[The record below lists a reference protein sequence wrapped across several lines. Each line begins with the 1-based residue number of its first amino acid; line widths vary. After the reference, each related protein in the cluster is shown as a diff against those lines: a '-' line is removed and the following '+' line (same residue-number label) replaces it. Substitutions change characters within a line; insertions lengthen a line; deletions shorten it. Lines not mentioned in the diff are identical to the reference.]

1 MLAHGMSGNGG
12 AHGPLSGVLAASV
25 TPYTPGGESIDERAV
40 HKLVDFYVEAG
51 LDGTMI
57 AGTTGEGLL
66 LSRAERERLAELF
79 LAAADG
85 RLPVTVHAGALS
97 TGETVALA
105 AHAAAQG
112 ATAVAVG
119 APPFFK
125 VDDTSLLAHF
135 QAAADAC
142 APVPFYLYEIRSHA
156 GYSIPVAVVERLRES
171 TTNLVGMKVSNPT
184 MEDLERYLLPG
195 FDILVGAESLLTAGL
210 AAGAVGAI
218 SGIAAGLPRHVVRSL
233 SDPNDRGSSVAPLA
247 AGLGRYPLQA
257 AAKLALVAQN
267 LDIGVSVRGPLRP
280 LSPAERTHLEDWL
293 AGVLIAGEHMLAP

>member
-1 MLAHGMSGNGG
+1 MSGKSG
-12 AHGPLSGVLAASV
+12 AHGPLSGVLAAAV
-25 TPYTPGGESIDERAV
+25 TPFTAGGEAIDEPAV
-40 HKLVDFYVEAG
+40 LELVNFYVAAG

-66 LSRAERERLAELF
+66 LTRTERERLAELF
-79 LAAADG
+79 LEAADG

-105 AHAAAQG
+105 THAAARG

-119 APPFFK
+119 APPFFN

-135 QAAADAC
+135 QAAAEAC
-142 APVPFYLYEIRSHA
+142 APVPFYLYEIRTHA
-156 GYSIPVAVVERLRES
+156 GYAIPVPVVERLRES
-171 TTNLVGMKVSNPT
+171 TTNLVGMKVSDPT
-184 MEDLERYLLPG
+184 MEELERYLLPG

-218 SGIAAGLPRHVVRSL
+218 SGIAAALPQHVVRAL
-233 SDPNDRGSSVAPLA
+233 SDPNDRGSSVAPLR
-247 AGLGRYPLQA
+247 AGLERYPLQA

-267 LDIGVSVRGPLRP
+267 LAIGASVRAPLRG

-293 AGVLIAGEHMLAP
+293 AGVLIAGEHAPAL